1 MNSTE
6 EPHQARYAHFVGSL
20 PGELMTG
27 DRAVLR
33 WFADHTAGTPVT
45 GLPCDLDPDWI
56 LEYLQTRG
64 KHDVFEI
71 VAAGDYT
78 DYSTFPSY
86 GVRQGRRLEPEHVAM
101 ERVERIGDVVS
112 AWQALQGERP
122 ELAGVKV
129 QISQPNPLDLA
140 MFVFAGAAVSAGLP
154 VGKALRH
161 SGVVVAAL
169 RHLPVFTEAVLG
181 EMTEVQQRY
190 GDSVVW
196 QVESPFAL
204 LSMVKAQQLRF
215 QWAVAPL
222 VAGQLAGF
230 LERMAAIGADR
241 VVHLC
246 YGDYGHKSLLSPRDL
261 APAVT
266 LLNHTARRLHK
277 AGLPLPPAHVPCAF
291 GAEPAPLDPEFYA
304 PLRRLDP
311 GWRVIAGVA
320 SSEPGDESA
329 RARDQFEAAAGR
341 TAYGIATACG
351 LGRCS
356 VAEAEQ
362 AAATTVAVAAG
373 PRG

>member
-1 MNSTE
+1 
-6 EPHQARYAHFVGSL
+6 
-20 PGELMTG
+20 MTG
-27 DRAVLR
+27 NRAVLQ
-33 WFADHTAGTPVT
+33 WFADHAAGNPVT
-45 GLPCDLDPDWI
+45 GVPCDLDPDWI
-56 LEYLQTRG
+56 IEYLRTRE

-71 VAAGDYT
+71 VAAGDYA
-78 DYSTFPSY
+78 DYSAFPSY
-86 GVRQGRRLEPEHVAM
+86 GVRQGRKLQPEHVAM
-101 ERVERIGDVVS
+101 DRVERIGDVVA
-112 AWQALQGERP
+112 AWQTLRSERP
-122 ELAGVKV
+122 ALAGVKV

-154 VGKALRH
+154 VGRALRH
-161 SGVVVAAL
+161 SGVVIAAL
-169 RHLPVFTEAVLG
+169 RNLPVFTEAVLR

-196 QVESPFAL
+196 QVESPLAL
-204 LSMVKAQQLRF
+204 LSMVKAQQLRS

-230 LERMAAIGADR
+230 LGRMEAIGADR

-246 YGDYGHKSLLSPRDL
+246 YGDYQHKSLLSPRDL

-277 AGLPLPPAHVPCAF
+277 AGVPLPPVHVPCAF
-291 GAEPAPLDPEFYA
+291 GAEPAPLDPGFYA
-304 PLRRLDP
+304 PLRELDP

-320 SSEPGDESA
+320 SSDPGDESS
-329 RARDQFEAAAGR
+329 RARDLFEAAAGR
-341 TAYGIATACG
+341 PAYGIATACG

-362 AAATTVAVAAG
+362 AAATTVALAAG